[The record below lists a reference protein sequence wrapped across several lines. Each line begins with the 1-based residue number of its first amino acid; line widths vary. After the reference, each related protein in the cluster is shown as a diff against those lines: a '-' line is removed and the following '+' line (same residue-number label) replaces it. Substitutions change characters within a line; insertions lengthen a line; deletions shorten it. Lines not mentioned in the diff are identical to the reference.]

1 MKKRI
6 VSLILVLTLLISSLS
21 LTACGGKENYISVGQ
36 WLTLVNQT
44 FGMESYQSTIPYFKN
59 VSEDNPFFSAV
70 QIAKEWDVIDSD
82 TELDV
87 EKNLTWQEALITLVN
102 VGNFTGSEASDDEK
116 IQYAI
121 ENFDDSI
128 REYWL
133 ERDVPVDEAMV
144 LLGTAHHKWTNSTY
158 DHVTEEITF
167 KEGIVELNN
176 LNGQLN
182 YRIDGNVVIIPIGE
196 NINVKSGDIY
206 VLPANN
212 TYPFVQTFKAE
223 SVQSDNEFIYI
234 TNSTEDVAIEDIVE
248 ELFIQET
255 FEPTME
261 NAVVYDANGN
271 VISVGE
277 NISKLG
283 IYNIA
288 DGSAM
293 QNVQSNRDYNASQ
306 MGATIGKTIKVDD
319 VEISYE
325 IAVDGKLD
333 FKASIKSDNLLD
345 SDDTKLQA
353 NGSVKISNL
362 KITNDVDY
370 GIVKG
375 LKHASLKVDYKTTT
389 SAGLSLKNDLVDK
402 IVAPYNN
409 ANNKFLTNLK
419 NSSLKDR
426 DAKGAKTIKICSV
439 DVYSVGV
446 ARVCLDIGLKISANG
461 SVSVTVTESGSKG
474 LEYKNGNLRVINDCT
489 KDTDVELKG
498 SLELTAGIG
507 PGLYV
512 VGLKKQII
520 GAQLNVGLGAEAS
533 VTAHL
538 ADAEMHLLEET
549 SSGGESPEMYEAL
562 LVADITADANSIAA
576 IAEDQG
582 KEYKAQGSV
591 KLHCDVCTDI
601 KGYFILRISLTDE
614 SLAADL
620 LKGKVKVSWE
630 ILGKNNAKL
639 FNVHIDNLD
648 FENASFTLGNKDA
661 ICSYKYVP
669 FDEKEEAETEIE
681 TQTEV
686 ETGETELSQN
696 EVTETTDTETDV
708 EFSGDMI
715 TLDAVVFEIKVGE
728 NGRIAINGLP
738 KGYTV
743 DDITYKS
750 NDSKVVS
757 VDANGNFKGLQEGT
771 AMITISTKDGKY
783 KQYCAISVWSDEEIE
798 FSPVEL

>member
-6 VSLILVLTLLISSLS
+6 VSLILVLTVLISSLS

-44 FGMESYQSTIPYFKN
+44 FGMESFQSTTPYFEN
-59 VSEDNPFFSAV
+59 ISEDNAYFEAV
-70 QIAKEWDVIDSD
+70 QIAKEWDVISSD
-82 TELDV
+82 NELDV
-87 EKNLTWQEALITLVN
+87 EKNLTWKEALITLVN
-102 VGNFTGSEASDDEK
+102 VGNFTDSTASDDEK
-116 IQYAI
+116 VQYAI
-121 ENFDDSI
+121 ENFDDTI

-133 ERDVPVDEAMV
+133 DRDVPVDKAMV
-144 LLGTAHHKWTNSTY
+144 LLGTVHHKWTNSTY

-182 YRIDGNVVIIPIGE
+182 YRIDGNVVIIPVGD
-196 NINVKSGDIY
+196 NINIKSGDVY
-206 VLPANN
+206 VLPAND

-223 SVQSDNEFIYI
+223 IVESDEEFIYI
-234 TNSTEDVAIEDIVE
+234 TNSIEDVAIEDIVE

-261 NAVVYDANGN
+261 NAVVYDTNGN
-271 VISVGE
+271 IISVGE

-283 IYNIA
+283 IYNIS
-288 DGSAM
+288 DDSVM
-293 QNVQSNRDYNASQ
+293 RNVQSENNYNASQ
-306 MGATIGKTIKVDD
+306 MGATISKTIKVDG

-325 IAVDGKLD
+325 MAVNGKFDL
-333 FKASIKSDNLLD
+333 KASVKSDNLSD
-345 SDDTKLQA
+345 SDKTKLQA
-353 NGSVKISNL
+353 NGSIRINDL
-362 KITNDVDY
+362 KITNDIDY
-370 GIVKG
+370 GIING

-389 SAGLSLKNDLVDK
+389 SAGVSLKNDLVDK
-402 IVAPYNN
+402 IRAPYNN
-409 ANNKFLTNLK
+409 ANNNFLTNLK
-419 NSSLKDR
+419 NSTLKDR
-426 DAKGAKTIKICSV
+426 DANGAKTIKICSV

-474 LEYKNGNLRVINDCT
+474 LEYKNGNLRVINECT
-489 KDTDVELKG
+489 KDTDAQLKG
-498 SLELTAGIG
+498 SLELTVGIG

-549 SSGGESPEMYEAL
+549 SSSGESPETYEAL
-562 LVADITADANSIAA
+562 LEADITADANSIAA
-576 IAEDQG
+576 IAEAQG
-582 KEYKAQGSV
+582 KDYKAQGSV

-601 KGYFILRISLTDE
+601 KGYFILRISLADE

-630 ILGKNNAKL
+630 IFGKENARL

-648 FENASFTLGNKDA
+648 FENASFTIGNKDTT
-661 ICSYKYVP
+661 CSYKYVP
-669 FDEKEEAETEIE
+669 FDEKEETETETEIE
-681 TQTEV
+681 TEV
-686 ETGETELSQN
+686 HGTELT
-696 EVTETTDTETDV
+696 VTEDAETNGTENEV

-715 TLDAVVFEIKVGE
+715 KLDAVVFEIIVGE
-728 NGRIAINGLP
+728 NGKIGISALP
-738 KGYTV
+738 SGYTLE
-743 DDITYKS
+743 DITYES
-750 NDSKVVS
+750 NDSSVVS

-771 AMITISTKDGKY
+771 AMITICTKDGNY
-783 KQYCAISVWSDEEIE
+783 KQYCAISVWSNEKIEI
-798 FSPVEL
+798 SLVEL